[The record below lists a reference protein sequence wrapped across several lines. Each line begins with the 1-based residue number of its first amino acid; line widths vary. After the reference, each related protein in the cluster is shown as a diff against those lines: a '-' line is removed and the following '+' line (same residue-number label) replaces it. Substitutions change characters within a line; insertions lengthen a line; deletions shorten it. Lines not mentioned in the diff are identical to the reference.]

1 MSEVQLTIDGRS
13 VVVDKDATIL
23 DAAKKLNINIPTLCY
38 MDFEN
43 ANCISK
49 PASCRI
55 CVVEV
60 EGRKNLAPACATK
73 VTENMVVKTNTP
85 RVLNARKTVLE
96 LMLSDH
102 PADCLQCVKQGHCE
116 LQKLAQEF
124 CIRKDEYGN
133 LPKKSKFVIDKNA
146 SLVRDMNKCI
156 RCRKCEV
163 VCNKVQQ
170 VGALSAINRGFE
182 AVVMPEFNKP
192 ISEVN
197 CTMCGQCVAV
207 CPTGALTERE
217 YLQDVVHALQNKY
230 KIVVASIAPAVRV
243 ALGEEFGM
251 KNTRDITGKIVAAL
265 KRIGFDYVFDT
276 DFAADV
282 TIMEEGAEIIQRLQ
296 SKENLPIITS
306 CCPAWINF
314 IEENYPDNLNLP
326 SSARSP
332 QQIFGSI
339 IKSYFVKKMGLES
352 EDIVNVSIMPCI
364 AKKYEANRPEFRG
377 DVDTVITTKELAR
390 LIKMYNI
397 NFEKLE
403 PEEFDSPMQK
413 STGAGVI
420 FGTTGG
426 VMEAALRTVYEKLT
440 GKELEKLEFEA
451 VRGLQGVK
459 TATINI
465 NGEDINIAVASGL
478 GNAKLIM
485 DEINNGNPR
494 NLHAIEIM
502 ACPGGCIAGA
512 GQPICGQDIKV
523 IRTRQQGLYE
533 RDKES
538 KLRKSHENPDVI
550 AMYKEYFKEPMSHKA
565 HDLLHTEYKP
575 KHK

>member
-1 MSEVQLTIDGRS
+1 MAEVQLEIDGRS
-13 VVVDKDATIL
+13 VVVDENATIL

-43 ANCISK
+43 ASCISK

-60 EGRKNLAPACATK
+60 VGRKNLAPACATR
-73 VTENMVVKTNTP
+73 VTNNMVVRTNTP

-116 LQKLAQEF
+116 LQKLAKDF
-124 CIRKDEYGN
+124 CIRKDEYSN
-133 LPKKSKFVIDKNA
+133 LPKKSKFVIDKNE

-182 AVVMPEFNKP
+182 AIVMPEFNKP

-217 YLQDVVHALQNKY
+217 YLQDVMHALQNKY
-230 KIVVASIAPAVRV
+230 KVVVASIAPAVRV

-575 KHK
+575 KH